1 MSVQRTDTY
10 AFEGLPLS
18 SIAAGTTLLV
28 TGPGQLASKLAR
40 RLVLAG
46 RNTNEGML
54 FISTNT
60 TGRNL
65 AASCVGQYP
74 DMDASRL
81 GIVDATGR
89 ANVETETDA
98 RMAEVSSTGDLTGIS
113 IRFSTL
119 YSALYED
126 GIERIRTCF
135 DSLSILLLYTNAET
149 ITRFVHSIDGRV
161 STADGLGIFVL
172 DPSMHDERVVY
183 TLQHLCD
190 GRIEVQRG
198 GERGQLRVQGLPD
211 QPEAW
216 TDVDL

>member
-1 MSVQRTDTY
+1 MSTETADDY
-10 AFEGLPLS
+10 AFPDLPLS

-28 TGPGQLASKLAR
+28 TGPGRLASKLAR

-46 RNTNEGML
+46 RDTDEGML

-74 DMDASRL
+74 DLNTERL
-81 GIVDATGR
+81 AIVDATGR
-89 ANVETETDA
+89 ANLETETDT
-98 RMAEVSSTGDLTGIS
+98 RMAKVSSTADLTGIS

-126 GIERIRTCF
+126 DIERIRTCF
-135 DSLSILLLYTNAET
+135 DSLSILLLYTNAQT
-149 ITRFVHSIDGRV
+149 ITRFVHSITGRV
-161 STADGLGIFVL
+161 STADGFGIFVL

-183 TLQHLCD
+183 TLEHLCE
-190 GRIEVQRG
+190 GRIEIQRG
-198 GERGQLRVQGLPD
+198 GQRGQLRVKGLPD
-211 QPEAW
+211 QSTEW

>member
-1 MSVQRTDTY
+1 MSTQHEY
-10 AFEGLPLS
+10 AFADLPLS
-18 SIAAGTTLLV
+18 DVAAGTTLLV
-28 TGPGQLASKLAR
+28 TGPGRLASTLAQ

-46 RNTNEGML
+46 RDFDEGMV

-60 TGRNL
+60 TGGNL

-74 DMDASRL
+74 DLDTSRL

-89 ANVETETDA
+89 ANVETDTGA
-98 RMAEVSSTGDLTGIS
+98 RLAEVSSTGDLTGIS

-135 DSLSILLLYTNAET
+135 DSLSILLLYTNAQT
-149 ITRFVHSIDGRV
+149 ITRFVHSINARV
-161 STADGLGIFVL
+161 STTDGLGIFVL
-172 DPSMHDERVVY
+172 DPSMHDERLVY

-198 GERGQLRVQGLPD
+198 STGGQLRVLGLPD
-211 QPEAW
+211 QPETW